1 MSEGIKKNVRRRY
14 GQIARRAS
22 SRNGCCDDTASC
34 CGLGYAEEDLQG
46 LPSELVSMSLGSG
59 NPISRADL
67 KLGETVLDLGSGA
80 GLDALIAARRVGES
94 GKVYGLDMTEDMLDL
109 ADKYRQESGIGNVE
123 FIKGEMEQVPLS
135 DESVDTIMSNCV
147 VNLSPDKARVF
158 SECFRILK
166 PGGRVA
172 ISDLTWRDQVPAE
185 VRENTDLWCSCVG
198 GALTE
203 DEYVDL
209 LYRAGFTE
217 VHLERTGAWS
227 TSMMSCCTGSRGTSS
242 VNSAFV
248 TARKPS

>member
-1 MSEGIKKNVRRRY
+1 MSEGIKKDVRRRY

-67 KLGETVLDLGSGA
+67 KPGETVLDLGSGA
-80 GLDALIAARRVGES
+80 GLDVLIAARRVGES
-94 GKVYGLDMTEDMLDL
+94 GKVYGLDMTEEMLDL

-123 FIKGEMEQVPLS
+123 FIRGEMEQMPLP
-135 DESVDTIMSNCV
+135 DESVDAIISNCV
-147 VNLSPDKARVF
+147 INLSPDKARTL
-158 SECFRILK
+158 SECFRVLK
-166 PGGRVA
+166 PGGRVG

-203 DEYVDL
+203 DEYMDL
-209 LYRAGFTE
+209 LYRTGFTD
-217 VHLERTGAWS
+217 VRLERTGAWS
-227 TSMMSCCTGSRGTSS
+227 TSTLSCCTGSSGANS
-242 VNSAFV
+242 VNSTFI